1 MSSTYRNDLR
11 GAYRLREGG
20 GGVFNGHVGF
30 PRCDGMC

>member
-20 GGVFNGHVGF
+20 GGVFSGF
-30 PRCDGMC
+30 SKVCTV